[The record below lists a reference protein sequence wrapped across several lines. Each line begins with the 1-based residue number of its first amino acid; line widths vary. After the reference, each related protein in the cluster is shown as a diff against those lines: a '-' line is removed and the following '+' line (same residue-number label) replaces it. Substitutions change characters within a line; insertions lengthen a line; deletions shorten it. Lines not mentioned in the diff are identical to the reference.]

1 MYSIRNILVQEPN
14 AVRGGVLAVLAV
26 LVMTQ
31 VVTVSAEA
39 VAGIGLAVEV
49 VLNLFY
55 VKPLSVSRDAMSKLG
70 GKK

>member
-14 AVRGGVLAVLAV
+14 AVRGAVLAVLAV

-55 VKPLSVSRDAMSKLG
+55 VKPLSVSRDAMNKLG